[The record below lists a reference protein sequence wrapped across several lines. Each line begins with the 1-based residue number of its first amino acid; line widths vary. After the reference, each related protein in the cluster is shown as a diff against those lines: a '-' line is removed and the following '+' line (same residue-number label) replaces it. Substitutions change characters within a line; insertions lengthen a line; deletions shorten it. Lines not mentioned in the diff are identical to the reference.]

1 MKIQRA
7 LLRTPQQLP
16 TRKQQLKELA
26 QDEFQYSRPK
36 MTALW
41 GAATGA
47 SALAGVGVSKLW
59 DLANLPTNF
68 GPAGMLIGGGI
79 GAAATYFTLGDKVEM
94 PKRLGISLAVGAGA
108 ALAWNHFGLNGL
120 KEGVGMAI
128 GGGIG
133 AYVGAKS
140 LPKGQ
145 DSLINRAGAALYG
158 VGLCHVAGIV
168 GATGGGAGMFALG
181 AFPLIGA
188 VAGDTI
194 AKGNRRRA

>member
-7 LLRTPQQLP
+7 VLAAPKSL
-16 TRKQQLKELA
+16 TRKQRVKELA
-26 QDEFQYSRPK
+26 KDEFQYSQVK
-36 MTALW
+36 MAGLW
-41 GAATGA
+41 GAAAGA
-47 SALAGVGVSKLW
+47 SGLAGLGVSKIW
-59 DLANLPTNF
+59 DLAHLPTNF

-79 GAAATYFTLGDKVEM
+79 GAAATYFALGDKVEM

-145 DSLINRAGAALYG
+145 DTLINRVGMATYG
-158 VGLCHVAGIV
+158 LGICHVSGII
-168 GATGGGAGMFALG
+168 GATGGGLGVAGVSLFPAIG
-181 AFPLIGA
+181 AF
-188 VAGDTI
+188 AGGTI
-194 AKGNRRRA
+194 AKGNQLRA

>member
-7 LLRTPQQLP
+7 LPQTAQKLP
-16 TRKQQLKELA
+16 TRKQVLKELA
-26 QDEFQYSRPK
+26 RDEFQYSRPK
-36 MTALW
+36 MVGLW
-41 GAATGA
+41 GAAAGA
-47 SALAGVGVSKLW
+47 SALAGVAVSKIW
-59 DLANLPTNF
+59 ELASLPSNF

-79 GAAATYFTLGDKVEM
+79 GAAATYFALGDKVEM

-108 ALAWNHFGLNGL
+108 AVAWNHFGLNGL

-140 LPKGQ
+140 MPKGQ
-145 DSLINRAGAALYG
+145 DGIINRLGAATYG
-158 VGLCHVAGIV
+158 LGICHVAGII
-168 GATGGGAGMFALG
+168 GALGGGAGNFALG

-194 AKGNRRRA
+194 AQGNQLRA

>member
-7 LLRTPQQLP
+7 LLQIPQKLP
-16 TRKQQLKELA
+16 GKKQRLQQLA

-36 MTALW
+36 MTGLW

-47 SALAGVGVSKLW
+47 SALAGLGVSKIW
-59 DLANLPTNF
+59 DLANLPSNF

-79 GAAATYFTLGDKVEM
+79 GAAATYFALGDQVEM
-94 PKRLGISLAVGAGA
+94 PKRVGISLAVGAGA

-145 DSLINRAGAALYG
+145 DTLLNRLGAATYG

-168 GATGGGAGMFALG
+168 GATGGGAGLFAVG
-181 AFPLIGA
+181 AFPILGGI
-188 VAGDTI
+188 AGDTI
-194 AKGNRRRA
+194 AKGNRRHA